1 MLLKNVCVVPAKLG
15 RNTLENVILNINRTT
30 VVITIAASPETII
43 VADLRKPDPAAN
55 AADLRKHVPVVI
67 AADLAANLKP
77 DPAVIAAAR
86 VALVAVEA
94 SARADPSAARS
105 VR

>member
-1 MLLKNVCVVPAKLG
+1 
-15 RNTLENVILNINRTT
+15 
-30 VVITIAASPETII
+30 
-43 VADLRKPDPAAN
+43 ADLLLMPVQAA
-55 AADLRKHVPVVI
+55 I
-67 AADLAANLKP
+67 AADLAANLKRV
-77 DPAVIAAAR
+77 PAVIAASR